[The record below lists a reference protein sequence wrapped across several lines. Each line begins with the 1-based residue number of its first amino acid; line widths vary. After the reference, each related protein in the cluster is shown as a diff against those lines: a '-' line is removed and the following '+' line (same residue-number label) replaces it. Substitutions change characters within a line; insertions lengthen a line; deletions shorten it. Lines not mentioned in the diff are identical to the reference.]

1 MASTAPSYLALHES
15 GELRRR
21 AEAAHALL
29 RDCTV
34 CPHLCHVNRL
44 AGETGRCNTGAQA
57 RVYSAHAHF
66 GEEPPLVGSYGSG
79 TIFISWCNLRCV
91 FCQNAELSA
100 YGVGRD
106 LPSQAIAE
114 LMLDLQTQ
122 RCHNINF
129 VSPTHVVPQILE
141 ALVIAV
147 EHGLR
152 LPLVYN
158 TGGYDRIETLQL
170 LDGVFDIYMPDMK
183 YDDPE
188 TAEHLSDIPNYP
200 EINRAAVREMHRQV
214 GDLELDA
221 RGVAIRGLL
230 VRHLV
235 LPQRLAGAQSIMRFL
250 AEEISPDTYVNVM
263 DQYRPCH
270 YAHQFPP
277 LDRRLTPAE
286 YRDALETARTAGLHR
301 FAR

>member
-1 MASTAPSYLALHES
+1 MQSACPSYLALHET
-15 GELRRR
+15 GELQRR
-21 AEAAHALL
+21 AETARALL
-29 RDCTV
+29 EDCTV
-34 CPHLCHVNRL
+34 CPRLCHVNRL
-44 AGETGRCNTGAQA
+44 AGETGRCNTGPQA
-57 RVYSAHAHF
+57 RVCSAQAHF
-66 GEEPPLVGSYGSG
+66 GEEPPLIGSHGSG
-79 TIFISWCNLRCV
+79 TIFFSWCNLRCV

-100 YGVGRD
+100 HGIGRD
-106 LPSQAIAE
+106 LSSHTLAE

-129 VSPTHVVPQILE
+129 VSPSHVVPQILE
-141 ALVIAV
+141 ALAIAA

-183 YDDPE
+183 YADPE
-188 TAEHLSDIPNYP
+188 TAEHLSGIPNYP
-200 EINRAAVREMHRQV
+200 EINRAAVREMHRQA
-214 GDLELDA
+214 GDLDLDA
-221 RGVAIRGLL
+221 HGVATRGLL

-235 LPQRLAGAQSIMRFL
+235 LPQRLAGTESIMRFL
-250 AEEISPDTYVNVM
+250 AEEISRNTCVNIM

-270 YAHQFPP
+270 HARQFPP

-286 YRDALETARTAGLHR
+286 YRDALQTARNAGLHR